1 MKRPL
6 FFSLILSLFV
16 SAQAA
21 DTFVTFQ
28 SQPGATCL
36 YPNEQQNVLLLADAA
51 DYPGIL
57 RANRNLAN
65 DIDQVV
71 GKQQTAIALHV
82 EGLSLQNILPN
93 NLVLVGSLEKSSLIK
108 QLVKRKALDPKQLQG
123 KREKYIITQ
132 VDASTIVK
140 GAPGKALVI
149 AGADKR
155 GTEYGI
161 YEFSR
166 QLGVSPW
173 AWWADMPVTQRDSIF
188 VVPGF
193 YTDGEPVVEY
203 RGLFLNDEA
212 PCLSGWVNEKFPDSQ
227 CQNLPVDARGN
238 TYARGFNHLFY
249 EHVFELLLRLKGN
262 YLWPAM
268 WGNAFYYDDPMNGPL
283 ADEMGIIMGTS
294 HHEPMARNHQE
305 WVRYKWGVMQK
316 AGVRRDEDAPAEAR
330 WDYAVNQ
337 EYIDQFFREGIER
350 CKNTEDLITIGM
362 RGDGD
367 TGMGG
372 KEGHDDEYVNRDDY
386 NRRLME
392 KIIGNQRK
400 IIQQVTGKKASQV
413 PQMWALYKEVQH
425 LYDIGLDVPEDV
437 LIMLC
442 DDNWGDIRR
451 VPEANASATRS
462 RESLMNRKGGW
473 GMYYHVDYVG
483 APRNSKWANVTN
495 PHHLWEQ
502 MRLCHE
508 YGIDRL
514 WILNVGD
521 LKPMEQPIDLF
532 LKMAWNPDAYQDVAS
547 VHEHMF
553 NFCSQ
558 LLPAQH
564 DNTTTQQH
572 NNKTT
577 AELARLMETYLQ
589 YNTRSTAE
597 LLTHRTYNLQTGE
610 WERAMLQYKALE
622 ADALRLKEKLFGTQ
636 FHPEQTLE
644 PLQQNDG
651 QSAFS
656 QLVLYPIQSMANLY
670 EMYYA
675 QAQNLYLASL
685 GDMRANDYADQVERC
700 FARDAELT
708 QFYHN
713 INGGKWNHL
722 MDQTHIGYRIWQ
734 QPEQQ
739 VCPMVKRV
747 EAPIINNNVFMP
759 QGGYISIEAEHY
771 FHAEN
776 SQDGQWTVIPTLGR
790 SLSAVALLPHNAL
803 NEDAQLRYAFTL
815 GNDTTLHSQLS
826 TLHSLRVSVVT
837 NSTLPF
843 LRKEGHRFALSI
855 DGGEEVEVNYNH
867 RYVEE
872 HQYEMYDVAAA
883 RVIETVVD
891 VPFAPSEV
899 ATLEL
904 VDDKPG
910 AGAHYL
916 TIRPIDPGLVV
927 EKVIIDLGGY
937 TPQRLFGLESPRV
950 VK

>member
-1 MKRPL
+1 MNKLVSFLVAAAL
-6 FFSLILSLFV
+6 FSTSASL
-16 SAQAA
+16 QAA
-21 DTFVTFQ
+21 DNFVSFH
-28 SQPGATCL
+28 SQQGAYCL
-36 YPNEQQNVLLLADAA
+36 YPNQTGSIRILADSN

-57 RANRNLAN
+57 RANSNLAN
-65 DIDQVV
+65 DFNQVLGRQSV
-71 GKQQTAIALHV
+71 QSVHGISV
-82 EGLSLQNILPN
+82 ELNQVKGN
-93 NLVLVGSLEKSSLIK
+93 NLIVVGSLEKSSLIK
-108 QLVKRKALDPKQLQG
+108 QLVKAKAIDAKLLKDKH
-123 KREKYIITQ
+123 EKYIITQ
-132 VDASTIVK
+132 VSASALSK
-140 GAPGKALVI
+140 GSEGQVLVI

-161 YEFSR
+161 YELSR
-166 QLGVSPW
+166 QIGVSPW
-173 AWWADMPVTQRDSIF
+173 SWWADMPVVHQDTISIL
-188 VVPGF
+188 PGI
-193 YTDGEPVVEY
+193 YTDGEPVVQY

-212 PCLSGWVNEKFPDSQ
+212 PCLSGWVREKFPDSQ
-227 CQNLPVDARGN
+227 CENLPTDPQGN

-268 WGNAFYYDDPMNGPL
+268 WSNAFYFDDPQNGPL

-305 WVRYKWGVMQK
+305 WVRYKNAKMRE

-337 EYIDQFFREGIER
+337 EYIDQFFRDGIER
-350 CKNTEDLITIGM
+350 SKNTEDLITIGM

-372 KEGHDDEYVNRDDY
+372 KEGHDDEYVSQDDY
-386 NRRLME
+386 NKRLME

-400 IIQQVTGKKASQV
+400 IIQQVTGKKPNQV

-462 RESLMNRKGGW
+462 RASLMNRKGGW

-502 MRLCHE
+502 MRLCYE

-532 LKMAWNPDAYQDVAS
+532 LKMAWNPDAYEDVSSVQD
-547 VHEHMF
+547 HMDG
-553 NFCSQ
+553 FCTEMGVPEATS
-558 LLPAQH
+558 LMMEYL
-564 DNTTTQQH
+564 
-572 NNKTT
+572 
-577 AELARLMETYLQ
+577 RL
-589 YNTRSTAE
+589 NTRSTAE
-597 LLTHRTYNLQTGE
+597 LLTHRTYNLQSGE
-610 WERAMLQYKALE
+610 WERAMLQYKGLE
-622 ADALRLKEKLFGTQ
+622 AEALRLWLKVKTTPAADAY
-636 FHPEQTLE
+636 H
-644 PLQQNDG
+644 
-651 QSAFS
+651 

-675 QAQNLYLASL
+675 QAQNLYLASV
-685 GDMRANDYADQVERC
+685 GDLRANEYADEVERC
-700 FARDAELT
+700 FARDSELT
-708 QFYHN
+708 AEYHA
-713 INGGKWNHL
+713 IGGGKWNHL
-722 MDQTHIGYRIWQ
+722 MDQTHIGYRSWQ
-734 QPEQQ
+734 QPEAQT
-739 VCPMVKRV
+739 CPMVMRIDQADRNK
-747 EAPIINNNVFMP
+747 NLFMS

-771 FHAEN
+771 A
-776 SQDGQWTVIPTLGR
+776 QAKDPADGAWTIIPTLGR
-790 SLSAVALLPHNAL
+790 SLSAVALLPHTAQGQ
-803 NEDAQLRYAFTL
+803 DAELEYRFELTDADVAQQ
-815 GNDTTLHSQLS
+815 DIDE
-826 TLHSLRVSVVT
+826 VSVHIIT

-843 LRKEGHRFALSI
+843 LRKEGHRYAISI
-855 DGGEEVEVNYNH
+855 DGGEAVEVNYNH

-883 RVIETVVD
+883 RVIETTVK
-891 VPFAPSEV
+891 VPMQL
-899 ATLEL
+899 T
-904 VDDKPG
+904 KG
-910 AGAHYL
+910 QHTL
-916 TIRPIDPGLVV
+916 TISPLDPGLVL
-927 EKVIIDLGGY
+927 EKLVIDLGGY
-937 TPQRLFGLESPRV
+937 RQQHLHGLESPRHV
-950 VK
+950 DERARGLRR

>member
-1 MKRPL
+1 MNK
-6 FFSLILSLFV
+6 LSVFLTAAIMLG
-16 SAQAA
+16 SASSMQAA
-21 DTFVTFQ
+21 DSFVSFHKQ
-28 SQPGATCL
+28 QGATCIF
-36 YPNEQQNVLLLADAA
+36 PTEQGAIRILADSN

-57 RANRNLAN
+57 RANANLAR
-65 DIDQVV
+65 DIEQVV
-71 GKQQTAIALHV
+71 GKPHAAISIYDS
-82 EGLSLQNILPN
+82 SLRVQDLGGSGNI
-93 NLVLVGSLEKSSLIK
+93 LVGSIEKSSLIR
-108 QLVKRKALDPKQLQG
+108 QLVKSKVINGKELQG
-123 KREKYIITQ
+123 KREKYIITS
-132 VDASTIVK
+132 VDASRL
-140 GAPGKALVI
+140 GQSDGGKVLVI
-149 AGADKR
+149 AGSDKR

-161 YEFSR
+161 YELSR

-173 AWWADMPVTQRDSIF
+173 AWWADMPVTQHDSLF
-188 VVPGF
+188 VHSGS
-193 YTDGEPVVEY
+193 YTDGEPVVQY

-212 PCLSGWVNEKFPDSQ
+212 PCLSGWVNEKFPDSAIQ
-227 CQNLPVDARGN
+227 GLPRDPNGN
-238 TYARGFNHLFY
+238 TYARGFNHNFY

-268 WGNAFYYDDPMNGPL
+268 WGNAFYFDDPQNGPL

-305 WVRYKWGVMQK
+305 WVRYKQGVMQQ
-316 AGVRRDEDAPAEAR
+316 AGAKRDEDAPAEAR

-337 EYIDQFFREGIER
+337 NYIDKFFREGIER
-350 CKNTEDLITIGM
+350 SKNTEDLITIGM

-372 KEGHDDEYVNRDDY
+372 KEGHDDEYVSQDDY
-386 NRRLME
+386 NKRLME

-400 IIQQVTGKKASQV
+400 IIQQVTGKKPNQV

-462 RESLMNRKGGW
+462 RKSLMNRKGGW

-502 MRLCHE
+502 MRLCYE

-532 LKMAWNPDAYQDVAS
+532 LNMAWNPDKYQDVSS
-547 VHEHMF
+547 VHDHMLS
-553 NFCSQ
+553 FCEQ
-558 LLPAQH
+558 MIEQ
-564 DNTTTQQH
+564 

-577 AELARLMETYLQ
+577 KEQKHTTTTELARLMETYLQ

-597 LLTHRTYNLQTGE
+597 LLTNRTYDLASGE

-622 ADALRLKEKLFGTQ
+622 ADALRLRDKLFGTD
-636 FHPEQTLE
+636 FHPERDAH
-644 PLQQNDG
+644 QQG
-651 QSAFS
+651 AQSAFS

-675 QAQNLYLASL
+675 QAMNLKLA
-685 GDMRANDYADQVERC
+685 GAKDIRANEYADQVERC
-700 FARDAELT
+700 FARDEELT
-708 QFYHN
+708 RFYHS

-722 MDQTHIGYRIWQ
+722 MDQTHIGYTIWQ
-734 QPEQQ
+734 QPDRQ
-739 VCPMVKRV
+739 VCPLVHRV
-747 EAPIINNNVFMP
+747 EEPASSFVFQP
-759 QGGYISIEAEHY
+759 SVGYVSMEAEHY
-771 FHAEN
+771 YKAEN
-776 SQDGQWTVIPTLGR
+776 PSDGQWIIIPTLGR
-790 SLSAVALLPHNAL
+790 TLSAVALLPHTAKG
-803 NEDAQLRYAFTL
+803 EGAQLQYAFELPAGQTL
-815 GNDTTLHSQLS
+815 PD
-826 TLHSLRVSVVT
+826 SVKVHIIT

-843 LRKEGHRFALSI
+843 LRKEGHRYTLQLN
-855 DGGEEVEVNYNH
+855 GGEAVEVNYNH
-867 RYVEE
+867 RFVEE

-883 RVIETVVD
+883 RIIETVTSL
-891 VPFAPSEV
+891 PFQAVSGQPNV
-899 ATLEL
+899 
-904 VDDKPG
+904 
-910 AGAHYL
+910 L
-916 TIRPIDPGLVV
+916 TIAPLDPGLVL
-927 EKVIIDLGGY
+927 EKVVIDFGGY
-937 TPQRLFGLESPRV
+937 QPQYLKGLESPLVLQQKLPDMRRPMMRR
-950 VK
+950 

>member
-1 MKRPL
+1 MKR
-6 FFSLILSLFV
+6 ILSTSLVV
-16 SAQAA
+16 SFFAIAQAA
-21 DTFVTFQ
+21 DTFVSFQ
-28 SQPGATCL
+28 SQPDALCL
-36 YPNEQQNVLLLADAA
+36 YPNQRQKILLLADAG

-57 RANRNLAN
+57 RANRNLAD

-71 GKQQTAIALHV
+71 GKQQAAISLHV
-82 EGLSLQNILPN
+82 EGLSLQNILPSS
-93 NLVLVGSLEKSSLIK
+93 LVVVGSLEKSSLIK

-132 VDASTIVK
+132 VDASAIVK
-140 GAPGKALVI
+140 DAPGKMLVI

-173 AWWADMPVTQRDSIF
+173 AWWADMPVTRRDTIYLL
-188 VVPGF
+188 PGL

-212 PCLSGWVNEKFPDSQ
+212 PCLSGWVKEKFPDSQ
-227 CQNLPVDARGN
+227 CENLPVDPRGN

-268 WGNAFYYDDPMNGPL
+268 WGNAFYYDDPLNGPL

-305 WVRYKWGVMQK
+305 WVRYKMGVMHK
-316 AGVRRDEDAPAEAR
+316 AGARRDEDAPAEAR
-330 WDYAVNQ
+330 WDYAVNKPI
-337 EYIDQFFREGIER
+337 IDKFFREGIER
-350 CKNTEDLITIGM
+350 ARGTEDLITIGM

-367 TGMGG
+367 TGLGG
-372 KEGHDDEYVNRDDY
+372 KEGHDEETVSRDEYNK
-386 NRRLME
+386 RLME
-392 KIIGNQRK
+392 DIIGNQRK
-400 IIQQVTGKKASQV
+400 IIAEVTGKKAEKT

-425 LYDIGLDVPEDV
+425 LYDIGLDVPDDV

-462 RESLMNRKGGW
+462 RESLLHRKGGW

-502 MRLCHE
+502 MRLSYE

-532 LKMAWNPDAYQDVAS
+532 LKMAWNPDAYQEVGS
-547 VHEHMF
+547 VQQHMLD
-553 NFCSQ
+553 FCSQ
-558 LLPAQH
+558 MLPESTLNSKLSTLH
-564 DNTTTQQH
+564 SH
-572 NNKTT
+572 
-577 AELARLMETYLQ
+577 ELAKLMETYLQ

-622 ADALRLKEKLFGTQ
+622 ADALRLKEKLFGTD
-636 FHPEQTLE
+636 FHPEK
-644 PLQQNDG
+644 PLAPLADNAG
-651 QSAFS
+651 ESAFS

-685 GDMRANDYADQVERC
+685 GDIRANDYADEVERC
-700 FARDAELT
+700 FARDGELT

-734 QPEQQ
+734 QPEKQ

-747 EAPIINNNVFMP
+747 ETPIINNNVFLP

-771 FHAEN
+771 FYAEN
-776 SQDGQWTVIPTLGR
+776 GEAGQWTVIPTLGR
-790 SLSAVALLPHNAL
+790 TQSAVALLPHTAQGEGAL
-803 NEDAQLRYAFTL
+803 LRYAFAL
-815 GNDTTLHSQLS
+815 GNDSTLLSKLS
-826 TLHSLRVSVVT
+826 TLHSLRIRVVT

-872 HQYEMYDVAAA
+872 NQYEMYDVAAA
-883 RVIETVVD
+883 RVIESVAE

-904 VDDKPG
+904 VDDQPG

-937 TPQRLFGLESPRV
+937 TPQRLFGLESPRIARNE
-950 VK
+950 K